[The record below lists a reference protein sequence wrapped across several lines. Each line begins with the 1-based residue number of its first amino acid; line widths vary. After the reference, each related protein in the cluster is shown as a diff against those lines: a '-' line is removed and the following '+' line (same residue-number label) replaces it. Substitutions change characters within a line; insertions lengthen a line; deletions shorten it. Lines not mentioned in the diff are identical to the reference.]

1 MLNTLRRLITEVSAA
16 QNLDETLSIIV
27 KRVKQTIH
35 TDVCSVYLTDPLNE
49 ERVLMATDGL
59 LPEAVGKVRL
69 ARFEGLVGLVCERA
83 EPINLDNAPEHPRY
97 KYFPE
102 TGEEQYSSF
111 LGIPIINHGQTMG
124 ALVVQDRRRRRY
136 AEEEVTLLLTLAA
149 QLSGAIA
156 HAQASGRMQNVGQRK
171 RLAGGD
177 KPFRGLAGAPGVAIG
192 IGVVVY
198 AGANLD
204 AVPNRNVTDTDAE
217 VQAFETAVTQVR
229 AEMTQLRSELQ
240 HLPAEDRAIFDAY
253 QLMLESDSLIKQTV
267 QKIRRGNWAPGALR
281 ETIHEH
287 ARVFAGM
294 EDSYLR
300 ERAQDIRDLGLRI
313 LSRLQ
318 TKETAVRTYPQQT
331 ILISEELSPSM
342 MMEVPNSHLIAVIS
356 ARGSGSSHVSILAR
370 AMGIPA
376 VMGVDDLPTGDLN
389 DVEIVVDGFQGNLF
403 VRPSAALLR
412 EYKRLRKEESS
423 LTADLVNLKDQP
435 AVTLDGYRLPMYAN
449 TGLLADVRSSLGH
462 GAEGVGLYR
471 TEIPYMVRDRFPGE
485 HEQAQVYRKVLEEFA
500 PKPVYLRT
508 LDIGGDKTLPY
519 FPISEAN
526 PFLGWR
532 GIRISLDQPDIFLVQ
547 IRAMLRAAE
556 GLNNLNILL
565 PMITTVEE
573 VVEAQR
579 LIRRV
584 HHEML
589 EEQQTVLEMPRVG
602 VMIEVPSAVYQIKQI
617 ARRCDFISI
626 GTNDL
631 VQYLLAVDRNNRR
644 VAALYDCL
652 HPAVIK
658 AVNDVVEGAHALN
671 KPVSICGEMA
681 SDPAAVLLLI
691 AMGLDSLSMNAVNIP
706 RVKWVIRNFSRDHT
720 QRLLEEVLRMD
731 SADLVRRHLN
741 AALENAGLG
750 SLIRAGK

>member
-1 MLNTLRRLITEVSAA
+1 VLNTLRKLITEVSAA
-16 QNLDETLSIIV
+16 QNLEEALTIIV
-27 KRVKQTIH
+27 KRVKQTMH

-59 LPEAVGKVRL
+59 LPEAIGKVRL
-69 ARFEGLVGLVCERA
+69 ARYEGLVGLVCERA
-83 EPINLDNAPEHPRY
+83 EPINIDNAPEHPRY

-111 LGIPIINHGQTMG
+111 LGVPIINHGQTLG
-124 ALVVQDRRRRRY
+124 TLVVQDRHRRRY

-156 HAQASGRMQNVGQRK
+156 HAQASGRIQMGQRK
-171 RLAGGD
+171 RNSGGD

-192 IGVVVY
+192 VGVVVY
-198 AGANLD
+198 AGADLD
-204 AVPNRNVTDTDAE
+204 AVPNRYVTDIDAE
-217 VQAFETAVTQVR
+217 VLAFENAVAQVR
-229 AEMTQLRSELQ
+229 TEMAQLRGQLQ
-240 HLPAEDRAIFDAY
+240 HIPAEDRAIFDAY

-294 EDSYLR
+294 DDAYLR

-318 TKETAVRTYPQQT
+318 SKETAARTYPQQV
-331 ILISEELSPSM
+331 ILVSEDLSPTM
-342 MMEVPNSHLIAVIS
+342 MMEVPSTQLMAIVS
-356 ARGSGSSHVSILAR
+356 ARGSGSSHVAILAR

-376 VMGVDDLPTGDLN
+376 VMGVEDLPTGDLN
-389 DVEIVVDGFQGNLF
+389 DVEIVVDGFQGFLF
-403 VRPSAALLR
+403 IRPSPTVLR
-412 EYKRLRKEESS
+412 EYKRLRKEESA
-423 LTADLVNLKDQP
+423 LTADLLTLKDQP

-449 TGLLADVRSSLGH
+449 TGLLADIRSSLGH

-485 HEQAQVYRKVLEEFA
+485 QEQAQVYRKILEAFA

-508 LDIGGDKTLPY
+508 LDIGGDKNLSY
-519 FPISEAN
+519 FPIQEAN

-532 GIRISLDQPDIFLVQ
+532 GIRVSLDQPEIFIVQ
-547 IRAMLRAAE
+547 IRAMLRSAV

-584 HHEML
+584 HHEIL
-589 EEQQTVLEMPRVG
+589 EEEKTVIEMPRVG

-617 ARRCDFISI
+617 AKRCDFISI

-652 HPAVIK
+652 HPAVIQ
-658 AVNDVVEGAHALN
+658 AVIQVVEGAHALN

-681 SDPAAVLLLI
+681 SDPAAVILLI

-720 QRLLEEVLRMD
+720 QRVLDEVLRMD
-731 SADLVRRHLN
+731 GAEAIRRHLN
-741 AALENAGLG
+741 ATLENAGLG
-750 SLIRAGK
+750 GLIRAGK

>member
-1 MLNTLRRLITEVSAA
+1 MLNTLRKLITEVSAA
-16 QNLDETLSIIV
+16 QNLEEALTIIV
-27 KRVKQTIH
+27 KRVKQTMH

-59 LPEAVGKVRL
+59 LPEAIGKVRL
-69 ARFEGLVGLVCERA
+69 ARYEGLVGLVCERA
-83 EPINLDNAPEHPRY
+83 EPINIDNAPEHPRY

-111 LGIPIINHGQTMG
+111 LGVPIINHGQTLG
-124 ALVVQDRRRRRY
+124 TLVVQDRHRRRY

-156 HAQASGRMQNVGQRK
+156 HAQASGRIQMGQRK
-171 RLAGGD
+171 RNSGGD

-192 IGVVVY
+192 VGVVVY
-198 AGANLD
+198 AGADLD
-204 AVPNRNVTDTDAE
+204 AVPNRYVTDIDAE
-217 VQAFETAVTQVR
+217 VLAFENAVAQVR
-229 AEMTQLRSELQ
+229 TEMAQLRGQLQ
-240 HLPAEDRAIFDAY
+240 HIPAEDRAIFDAY

-294 EDSYLR
+294 DDAYLR

-318 TKETAVRTYPQQT
+318 SKETAARTYPQQV
-331 ILISEELSPSM
+331 ILVSEDLSPTM
-342 MMEVPNSHLIAVIS
+342 MMEVPSTQLMAIVS
-356 ARGSGSSHVSILAR
+356 ARGSGSSHVAILAR

-376 VMGVDDLPTGDLN
+376 VMGVEDLPTGDLN
-389 DVEIVVDGFQGNLF
+389 DVEIVVDGFQGFLF
-403 VRPSAALLR
+403 IRPSPTVLR
-412 EYKRLRKEESS
+412 EYKRLRKEESA
-423 LTADLVNLKDQP
+423 LTADLLTLKDQP

-449 TGLLADVRSSLGH
+449 TGLLADIRSSLGH

-485 HEQAQVYRKVLEEFA
+485 QEQAQVYRKILEAFA

-508 LDIGGDKTLPY
+508 LDIGGDKNLSY
-519 FPISEAN
+519 FPIQEAN

-532 GIRISLDQPDIFLVQ
+532 GIRVSLDQPEIFIVQ
-547 IRAMLRAAE
+547 IRAMLRSAV

-584 HHEML
+584 HHEIL
-589 EEQQTVLEMPRVG
+589 EEEKTVIEMPRVG

-617 ARRCDFISI
+617 AKRCDFISI

-652 HPAVIK
+652 HPAVIQ
-658 AVNDVVEGAHALN
+658 AVIQVVEGAHALN

-681 SDPAAVLLLI
+681 SDPAAVILLI

-720 QRLLEEVLRMD
+720 QRVLDEVLRMD
-731 SADLVRRHLN
+731 GAEAIRRHLN
-741 AALENAGLG
+741 ATLENAGLG
-750 SLIRAGK
+750 GLIRAGK